1 MKQSGRNRWQLVAN
15 RTRSASIRLVSPSQ
29 VGSSVMV
36 RTTAQVRVV
45 ALERG
50 QLVDESG
57 RFPVAVRVDQRHPVG
72 KLFLGDVAEHAAE
85 DGDPDAARDEHV
97 GTRRSDC
104 GGTRPRRA
112 GGGGRPDGAPDHAP
126 FRGPRPGRR
135 GRATR
140 WMCGR
145 RARSP
150 PTRSSALVA
159 RPEGRSG
166 HDSEHL
172 LLVVDGGS
180 RRARRR
186 RRSPSARGSASRP
199 RTCRRCRSRS
209 RARSSRR

>member
-1 MKQSGRNRWQLVAN
+1 ML
-15 RTRSASIRLVSPSQ
+15 
-29 VGSSVMV
+29 
-36 RTTAQVRVV
+36 
-45 ALERG
+45 
-50 QLVDESG
+50 
-57 RFPVAVRVDQRHPVG
+57 G
-72 KLFLGDVAEHAAE
+72 KTVIPMPPAMNTWEH
-85 DGDPDAARDEHV
+85 DGPN
-97 GTRRSDC
+97 C

-172 LLVVDGGS
+172 LLVVDGPAAVGGH
-180 RRARRR
+180 RRR
-186 RRSPSARGSASRP
+186 GVVRRDRVRVDVAVRDRKPEVVADEA
-199 RTCRRCRSRS
+199 
-209 RARSSRR
+209 